1 MKGEKMLNRNIHKAL
16 LVVSVVAIVSFGVN
30 AFADTEV
37 GYGPGSG
44 MGYGR
49 HMGYG
54 PGPDMGYGP
63 GTGRGYGRH
72 MGHGPGAGRGY
83 GRHMGY
89 GPGSGMDRGR
99 GMDFGPGMGKGFRG
113 RGVAPELS
121 AEERKKLDEQRNT
134 FFKATDDLRQKS
146 YSKRLELQS
155 EFAKKNPDTGK
166 AASLQKEL
174 SNLKAQIDQ
183 KRIGH
188 LIEMQ
193 KINPNAGRGFAGRGG
208 RGFMRSG
215 PAFGGPCWR

>member
-1 MKGEKMLNRNIHKAL
+1 
-16 LVVSVVAIVSFGVN
+16 
-30 AFADTEV
+30 
-37 GYGPGSG
+37 

-54 PGPDMGYGP
+54 PGPEMGYGP

-72 MGHGPGAGRGY
+72 MGSGPGTGRSY

-89 GPGSGMDRGR
+89 GPGMDRGR
-99 GMDFGPGMGKGFRG
+99 GMGSGPVGKGFRG
-113 RGVAPELS
+113 RGFAPELS
-121 AEERKKLDEQRNT
+121 AEEWKKLDEQRNT

-155 EFAKKNPDTGK
+155 EFAKKNPDAGK
-166 AASLQKEL
+166 AAGLQKEL
-174 SNLKAQIDQ
+174 SNLRAQIDQ

-188 LIEMQ
+188 LIEMR
-193 KINPNAGRGFAGRGG
+193 KINPNAGKGFARRGG
-208 RGFMRSG
+208 RGSMRSG

>member
-1 MKGEKMLNRNIHKAL
+1 MLNRNIHKAL
-16 LVVSVVAIVSFGVN
+16 LVVSVVAIVSLGVN

-37 GYGPGSG
+37 GYGPGPG

-72 MGHGPGAGRGY
+72 MGYGPAAGRGY
-83 GRHMGY
+83 GRHMAY
-89 GPGSGMDRGR
+89 GPGMDRGR
-99 GMDFGPGMGKGFRG
+99 GMGFGPGMGKGFRG
-113 RGVAPELS
+113 RGFAPELS
-121 AEERKKLDEQRNT
+121 EEEWKKLDEQRNT
-134 FFKATDDLRQKS
+134 FFEATDDLRQKS
-146 YSKRLELQS
+146 YSKRLELES
-155 EFAKKNPDTGK
+155 ELAKKNPDTGK
-166 AASLQKEL
+166 AAGLQKEL

-183 KRIGH
+183 KRIDH
-188 LIEMQ
+188 LIKVR